1 MSTYEILE
9 HYLTGDYQSVACPT
23 EADYYALWHE
33 RGLDSMGPID
43 CALAGALLADR
54 LPWVFT
60 AGYQGTLRNAFPNL
74 KPGGWAAF
82 AATEDAHDPQ
92 AHPGT
97 RLQDGPSGFLLSGC
111 KSWVAH
117 SRCVDQLIITI
128 NDEQGDKRKARGL
141 VIDSKRRGISLTHRE
156 QPGFLGSLSQG
167 FAKFDSTEVAVSE
180 VFEFAP
186 IRLFGR
192 TEAKFVMLASAA
204 FMLGRVPENHEL
216 RDRLIAVAGA
226 LISLITEQQTSRQVY
241 AAIDREFQRCV
252 DAFEACGATDTITDY
267 AADRRLF
274 RMYTNK
280 IQRRGEYSRNEAAG
294 RADD

>member
-1 MSTYEILE
+1 MSEVWTRWDRL
-9 HYLTGDYQSVACPT
+9 
-23 EADYYALWHE
+23 
-33 RGLDSMGPID
+33 D

-82 AATEDAHDPQ
+82 AATEDAHES
-92 AHPGT
+92 PGT
-97 RLQDGPSGFLLSGC
+97 SRDAAAGRTVGLPVERVQILGLS
-111 KSWVAH
+111 H

-192 TEAKFVMLASAA
+192 TEAKFVMLAQRGIHARASA
-204 FMLGRVPENHEL
+204 RESRTTRPPHCC
-216 RDRLIAVAGA
+216 RWRA
-226 LISLITEQQTSRQVY
+226 LSAS
-241 AAIDREFQRCV
+241 
-252 DAFEACGATDTITDY
+252 
-267 AADRRLF
+267 
-274 RMYTNK
+274 
-280 IQRRGEYSRNEAAG
+280 
-294 RADD
+294 